1 LQSNYEKVMLKFI
14 SFGSGSSGNCY
25 LLATPTD
32 TLLIDI
38 GVGLRGLK
46 KACRDYGV
54 SLSSVKHVLITHDHA
69 DHIKSVG
76 AFSNDYQVPI
86 YATREVHDG
95 INRNY
100 CVVKKVAAEQV
111 GLLEKGKTLQLG
123 DFTVTP
129 FAVPHDSADN
139 VGYFIEAEGTNF
151 CLMTDAGRVT
161 DEMKQYISQARH
173 LVIEANHDIE
183 MVQNGPYPP
192 FLKERILSGTGHLN
206 NHDCGLAI
214 AENMSEQLKNVWL
227 CHLSEENNHPELARK
242 TVESIL
248 RSYGI
253 VAGADIRLEVLKR
266 TTPTGPFELD

>member
-1 LQSNYEKVMLKFI
+1 MLKFI

-32 TLLIDI
+32 ALLIDI

-54 SLSSVKHVLITHDHA
+54 SLSSVKHVLVTHDHA

-86 YATREVHDG
+86 YATREVHNG

-100 CVVKKVAAEQV
+100 CVVKKVATDLV
-111 GLLEKGKTLQLG
+111 RLVEKGKTLQLG

-129 FAVPHDSADN
+129 FAVPHDSLDN

-151 CLMTDAGRVT
+151 CLMTDAGCVT

-173 LVIEANHDIE
+173 LVIEANHDI
-183 MVQNGPYPP
+183 
-192 FLKERILSGTGHLN
+192 
-206 NHDCGLAI
+206 
-214 AENMSEQLKNVWL
+214 EQLKNVWL

-242 TVESIL
+242 TVESVL

-253 VAGADIRLEVLKR
+253 VVGTDVRLEVLKR
-266 TTPTGPFELD
+266 TTPTGPFELH